1 MTRAP
6 HAITPEL
13 YGPIVQML
21 CANLFHPLPP
31 RLNPNGDEY
40 DPEEDEPILEAA
52 WPHLM
57 IVYELFLTF
66 LDMPSFS
73 PATALES
80 INHEFVH
87 ELVALFDSED
97 PRERDYLKTALHRI
111 YGKLMA
117 LRPLI
122 RAEITGVFMRVAHEH
137 HPHNGIAELLEILG
151 SIINGFAVPIKAEH
165 VTMLQRALLPLHKAK
180 HVALFHVPLVY
191 CLSQFIEKEQTLA
204 PTIFC
209 FLVDQWPR
217 YRTKHAALRLE
228 ELLTLMRMLDN
239 VAFHQIVDIVFP
251 RLAECIESDQ
261 FPVVDKALAILRHE
275 SLADHIYRCRH
286 AVVPTVLP
294 GLFKASKHN
303 WHEQLQTRAYD
314 IMRQFMEIDRQL
326 FAQCTERYRAD
337 TKLKKRAAAVRDDLW
352 KILADRVRLQEQGVP
367 VDKLLPVGPI
377 VAGGSAPQITAAHVA
392 HFKQLLATP
401 VLHAMTTSASS
412 SSTPHTSASYESEL
426 LPENTS
432 SRASASADYSTPVSY
447 SPLRFAPAA
456 PAAPAPTPGDSMMSA
471 LAAAKSVKKSGKHK
485 EKGSTH
491 KDDKQKRSKH
501 KADLPEK
508 ADKEKGEREKA
519 KKKNSSS
526 GENNSN
532 KKKKKKLQQVSPSA
546 SASTSES
553 LGWSPPPYA
562 HHAQRVAQQ

>member
-1 MTRAP
+1 MTHAP

-57 IVYELFLTF
+57 FVYELFLTF

-80 INHEFVH
+80 INQDFVH

-97 PRERDYLKTALHRI
+97 PRERDYLKMALHRI

-122 RAEITGVFMRVAHEH
+122 RAEITGVFMRVAHDH
-137 HPHNGIAELLEILG
+137 HLHNGIAELLEILG
-151 SIINGFAVPIKAEH
+151 SIINGFAVPIKTEH
-165 VTMLQRALLPLHKAK
+165 VTMLQRALLPLHKAQ

-191 CLSQFIEKEQTLA
+191 CLSQFVEKEQTLA

-209 FLVDQWPR
+209 YLVDQWPR
-217 YRTKHAALRLE
+217 YHTKHAALRLE

-251 RLAECIESDQ
+251 RLAECVGSDQ
-261 FPVVDKALAILRHE
+261 YPVVDKALTILRHE

-286 AVVPTVLP
+286 AVIPAVLP

-303 WHEQLQTRAYD
+303 WHDQVQTRAYD

-337 TKLKKRAAAVRDDLW
+337 SKLKKRAAAVRDDLW
-352 KILADRVRLQEQGVP
+352 KILADRGRLQEQGVP
-367 VDKLLPVGPI
+367 VDMLLPVGPI
-377 VAGGSAPQITAAHVA
+377 VVDGSAPQVTAAHVS
-392 HFKQLLATP
+392 HFRQLLAAP
-401 VLHAMTTSASS
+401 MLHAMTTASS
-412 SSTPHTSASYESEL
+412 SSTLSAVGSSSHTSSSYESEL

-456 PAAPAPTPGDSMMSA
+456 PAPTPGDSMKSA
-471 LAAAKSVKKSGKHK
+471 LAGAKSAKKSGKHK

-491 KDDKQKRSKH
+491 KDDKQKRSKD
-501 KADLPEK
+501 KADSPEK
-508 ADKEKGEREKA
+508 ADKEKA

-526 GENNSN
+526 SGENNSSN

-562 HHAQRVAQQ
+562 QRDAQQ